1 MRPGPGWLDPSSIRI
16 RPRFLAGLDWLLAV
30 VIVQPLR
37 RGAILGRPRRTWPMA
52 GPHSHTTD
60 DLQRVVASIGSVLLG
75 KELQVRLALAC
86 LLARGHLL
94 IEDLPGVGKT
104 TLAEALA
111 RSFSLAFKR
120 VSFTSDLLPA
130 DLSGVNIF
138 DPTAGRFQF
147 QPGPVFSQV
156 LLADEI
162 NRASPRTQSALLEAM
177 AAGRVSVEGVSH
189 PLPQPFLVIATQN
202 GLDQEGTSP
211 LPESQLDR
219 FLMRLSLGFP
229 ARAAERQ
236 LLRGQAVPPDS
247 LPGLLQPSD
256 LLELQQRASR
266 QHVSPDLLDY
276 LLDLLERSR
285 DGSRLGLPLSPRA
298 GLGLLAAARGWSL
311 LEGRDHVIPDD
322 LQVVLAPVCEHR
334 LDAGQSG
341 GEPGLLSRR
350 LLTDVAGVR

>member
-1 MRPGPGWLDPSSIRI
+1 MPGAKAQAPAD
-16 RPRFLAGLDWLLAV
+16 LAAV
-30 VIVQPLR
+30 VS
-37 RGAILGRPRRTWPMA
+37 AIGK
-52 GPHSHTTD
+52 
-60 DLQRVVASIGSVLLG
+60 VLLG
-75 KELQVRLALAC
+75 KERQVRLALAC

-130 DLSGVNIF
+130 DLTGVNVF
-138 DPTAGRFQF
+138 DPASGRFQF
-147 QPGPVFSQV
+147 QPGPLFSQV
-156 LLADEI
+156 VLADEI

-189 PLPQPFLVIATQN
+189 PLPRPFLVIATQN
-202 GLDQEGTSP
+202 GLDQGGTSP

-229 ARAAERQ
+229 ARQAERELLQ
-236 LLRGQAVPPDS
+236 GLALPPDAVPAQLQPEDLLRLQEQA
-247 LPGLLQPSD
+247 
-256 LLELQQRASR
+256 ER
-266 QHVSPDLLDY
+266 QHVSPALLDY
-276 LLDLLERSR
+276 LLDVLERSR
-285 DGSRLGLPLSPRA
+285 DGGRPGLPLSPRA

-322 LQVVLAPVCEHR
+322 VQAVLTAVCEHR
-334 LDAGQSG
+334 LDAGQVG
-341 GEPGLLSRR
+341 PEPGVLSRR
-350 LLTDVAGVR
+350 LLEDVAGVR